1 VVGIGYLARTLD
13 ACYSYSSKER
23 FRYELEIGDYEELIS
38 HGLISREHLVKL
50 DRCRADIEDCLA
62 NGSHVCC

>member
-1 VVGIGYLARTLD
+1 MVGIGYLARTLD
-13 ACYSYSSKER
+13 ACYSYSSKDR

-50 DRCRADIEDCLA
+50 DRCRADI
-62 NGSHVCC
+62 